1 MFYANDRM
9 PDGSLATSRV
19 LQSLRLLEK
28 DLDVIESN
36 PEADRLMEENIRRME
51 EEKRLQLKV
60 SSDIYS
66 HLSVTITVT

>member
-1 MFYANDRM
+1 M